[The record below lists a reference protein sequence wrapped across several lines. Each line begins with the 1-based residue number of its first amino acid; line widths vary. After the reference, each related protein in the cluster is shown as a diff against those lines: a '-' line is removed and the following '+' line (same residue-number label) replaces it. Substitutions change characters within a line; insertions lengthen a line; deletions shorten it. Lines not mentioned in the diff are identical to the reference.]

1 MICVPQLQF
10 NIKCC
15 TPYSQKELMSAPRED
30 GCIGE
35 GEEASHVFAE
45 LNQHDKIH

>member
-1 MICVPQLQF
+1 
-10 NIKCC
+10 
-15 TPYSQKELMSAPRED
+15 MSAPRED

-45 LNQHDKIH
+45 LNQHDKIHWFWKNVSTKERI